1 MTGLRALANST
12 QWNGWSWYWLTWFV
26 VAFPLAFLVP
36 ELVALATG
44 HPENS
49 LSAQI
54 WRLEGFLPGH
64 AGVFWHWTALHIL
77 IGGVLAVLLVW
88 LIGHFTLGIWT

>member
-1 MTGLRALANST
+1 MGTRAIAAAT
-12 QWNGWSWYWLTWFV
+12 QWNGASWYWLIWFI

-36 ELVALATG
+36 ELIALASG
-44 HPENS
+44 HPENT

-64 AGVFWHWTALHIL
+64 AGVVWHWTALHFL
-77 IGGVLAVLLVW
+77 IGGVLAILLVW

>member
-1 MTGLRALANST
+1 MGTRALAAAT
-12 QWNGWSWYWLTWFV
+12 QWNGWSWYWLIWFI
-26 VAFPLAFLVP
+26 VAFPVAFLVP
-36 ELVALATG
+36 ELIALASG
-44 HPENS
+44 HPENT

-64 AGVFWHWTALHIL
+64 AGVVWHWTALHFL
-77 IGGVLAVLLVW
+77 IGGVLAILLVW